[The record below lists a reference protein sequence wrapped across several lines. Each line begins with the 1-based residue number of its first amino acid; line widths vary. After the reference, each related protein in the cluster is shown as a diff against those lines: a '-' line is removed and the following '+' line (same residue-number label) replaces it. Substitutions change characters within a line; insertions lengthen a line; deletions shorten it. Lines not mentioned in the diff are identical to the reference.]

1 MATKGRALTAP
12 HLTAETVTDGLV
24 PLGPALSPDGHRVAY
39 AVTTLTRTCARPV
52 STLWISDLDPATAPR
67 RLSESD
73 AAHHRPRWDPDSQ
86 HLYFLSGHTEAGER
100 GASQLHRTNTDGS
113 GHRVL
118 TATEGGVA
126 DHLPLPD
133 HATVALVVSDPDRR
147 GNAPRVWGEAAPHD
161 RLTLL
166 DTATGRQHPITE
178 LGERHVRE
186 VAARPDGA
194 ALAVITQPGPERDP
208 VRPRWDLQLVDP
220 TTGQVKDLG
229 ALGWDAHSP
238 AWWHDGHHWHLS
250 YLAMDPG
257 PDGGQAVI
265 DLLPDHERTQHTS
278 LTAGLDRCPTELTQ
292 VDQGPPLVLFAHGL
306 DTEIHRLAPGLGA
319 FTRLLRSPG
328 RLESLA
334 SDRTG
339 SHVAAQAATSAH
351 PREVYAGGPTTALT
365 RLTHLRPELDRFNW
379 GRQERLSYRG
389 RDGLAL
395 EGLLVTP
402 PGTDP
407 GDGPFPLVT
416 WVHGGPYGR
425 YMDQFSLSPYAPAQ
439 WLAHSGYAVFLPNP
453 RGGEGRGRVFAEA
466 VVGSLGAGEWD
477 DIVDGIDLLIE
488 RGVAD
493 PDRLGIGGWSHGG
506 TMAAWAVGHTDRFR
520 AAVVGAGVS
529 DWGMLAAT
537 GEYGACEAGLSGS
550 VGWEGVG
557 PHPHDAVSPIAF
569 AAHIATPVLIV
580 HGEEDTNVPVGQA
593 VYLHRALRHFGVE
606 HEFVVYPGEG
616 HGLEIRANQ
625 VDLLD
630 RTRNWFD
637 RWLGPTA

>member
-1 MATKGRALTAP
+1 M
-12 HLTAETVTDGLV
+12 
-24 PLGPALSPDGHRVAY
+24 AY
-39 AVTTLTRTCARPV
+39 AVTALTRTRARPV
-52 STLWISDLDPATAPR
+52 STLWISDRDPTTAPR
-67 RLSESD
+67 RLTGGD
-73 AAHHRPRWDPDSQ
+73 AAHHRPRWARDSQ
-86 HLYFLSGHTEAGER
+86 HLYFLSDRTEAGER
-100 GASQLHRTNTDGS
+100 SASQLHRTNSDGS

-118 TATEGGVA
+118 TAAEGGVV
-126 DHLPLPD
+126 DHLPMPD
-133 HATVALVVSDPDRR
+133 HATVALVVSDSDRR
-147 GNAPRVWGEAAPHD
+147 GNAPRVWGQAAPHG

-166 DTATGRQHPITE
+166 DTGTGRQHPITG
-178 LGERHVRE
+178 LGERHVLE

-194 ALAVITQPGPERDP
+194 SLAVITQPGPERDP
-208 VRPRWDLQLVDP
+208 VRARWDLHLVDA
-220 TTGQVKDLG
+220 TTGQVRDVG
-229 ALGWDAHSP
+229 ALGWDAHS
-238 AWWHDGHHWHLS
+238 AVWWHDGRRWHLS

-257 PDGGQAVI
+257 PDGGQAVF
-265 DLLPDHERTQHTS
+265 DLLPDHERTQHTN
-278 LTAGLDRCPTELTQ
+278 LTGGLDRCPLELTQ
-292 VDQGPPLVLFAHGL
+292 VDQGPPLALFAHGL

-328 RLESLA
+328 RLESLT

-339 SHVAAQAATSAH
+339 SHVAAQAATCAH
-351 PREVYAGGPTTALT
+351 PREVYAGAPTTALT
-365 RLTHLRPELDRFNW
+365 RLTHLRPYLDRFDW
-379 GRQERLSYRG
+379 GRQERLSYRA

-395 EGLLVTP
+395 DGLLVTP
-402 PGTDP
+402 PGAGP
-407 GDGPFPLVT
+407 GDGLFPLVT

-425 YMDQFSLSPYAPAQ
+425 YMDQFTLSPYAPAQ
-439 WLAHSGYAVFLPNP
+439 WLAHAGFAVFLPNP
-453 RGGEGRGRVFAEA
+453 RGGEGHGRAFAER
-466 VVGSLGAGEWD
+466 VVGALGAGEWD
-477 DIVDGIDLLIE
+477 DIVDGIDLLVE

-537 GEYGACEAGLSGS
+537 GEYGASEAGLSGS

-569 AAHIATPVLIV
+569 ASHIATPVLIV

-637 RWLGPTA
+637 RWLGPDS